1 MALRVLVYSKMP
13 LTAPTLA
20 PVFKGLG
27 MEAEVCADA
36 FAAIDKGT
44 KRPFSCVVVDW
55 ADQPEASFLLKRAR
69 QSTLNANIIAVAIVD
84 HEPAPVEIRE
94 HRLDFLLY
102 RPITVG
108 EAAAVLTKAC
118 REIQV
123 SPAPILET
131 EPEPELQSPLEQLE
145 SDKKPPDPEDPDLVS
160 VTAPVPKPPHAAVVQ
175 REVREKPAARFE
187 VADVEVADDGPNF
200 EQFVSPPSHRRF
212 SFRHV
217 LALGLLAVAAFCLWR
232 AHGTIYYLSH
242 TSEGTFHVLKESTA
256 ALLFA
261 NKTASTSVLSV
272 GAYADQDA
280 YFARRGQVPG
290 ERPHLGVIA
299 TEANVPDSKGVPK
312 AFDFPLPTAAYT
324 PPEVPPVH
332 VGTVHVPESLRG
344 SLPIG
349 PPVVATGPTQIM
361 PVSSPVP
368 PIPQFNEPVMLSEE
382 TARARLIHSVEP
394 KYPHEA
400 AAQKLQ
406 GPVVLEAL
414 IARDGSVA
422 DLKIVRG
429 YFVLSRAAIAAVK
442 QWRFQPYV
450 VNGRAAEMRTTI
462 TVDFQR

>member
-175 REVREKPAARFE
+175 REVREKPAARWTELRTVRFATE
-187 VADVEVADDGPNF
+187 PSQVF
-200 EQFVSPPSHRRF
+200 LSPRIG
-212 SFRHV
+212 
-217 LALGLLAVAAFCLWR
+217 LGLVGCCCVLLVASPRNDLLPVAYIRRDIPRPEGINCSASVCQQNRIDFSAVGGR
-232 AHGTIYYLSH
+232 VRRSRR
-242 TSEGTFHVLKESTA
+242 VL
-256 ALLFA
+256 
-261 NKTASTSVLSV
+261 
-272 GAYADQDA
+272 
-280 YFARRGQVPG
+280 R
-290 ERPHLGVIA
+290 
-299 TEANVPDSKGVPK
+299 EA
-312 AFDFPLPTAAYT
+312 
-324 PPEVPPVH
+324 
-332 VGTVHVPESLRG
+332 G
-344 SLPIG
+344 SG
-349 PPVVATGPTQIM
+349 P
-361 PVSSPVP
+361 
-368 PIPQFNEPVMLSEE
+368 
-382 TARARLIHSVEP
+382 R
-394 KYPHEA
+394 
-400 AAQKLQ
+400 
-406 GPVVLEAL
+406 
-414 IARDGSVA
+414 
-422 DLKIVRG
+422 
-429 YFVLSRAAIAAVK
+429 
-442 QWRFQPYV
+442 
-450 VNGRAAEMRTTI
+450 
-462 TVDFQR
+462 